1 MVSVG
6 DGPLPQIG
14 ASGNEEPDASG
25 GGRERANVG
34 AFHMVVKQTLQTVFF
49 SGIQQTENK
58 KGKYIN
64 AVLISVSGTLLA
76 ALIPRKRRGN

>member
-1 MVSVG
+1 MALFLRLGQVEMKSQTPQG
-6 DGPLPQIG
+6 DRGR
-14 ASGNEEPDASG
+14 G
-25 GGRERANVG
+25 GRANVG

-58 KGKYIN
+58 KGKVN